1 MDKIIQLLEAS
12 IIDNILTSSEKKVL
26 KKLIIEKQFNKR
38 ERDFLRSKIFDIAKT
53 NQELLSKENLID
65 WIETANKLTLS
76 SNKYETSETYA
87 HFSPGNSCRNTIIQK
102 IKSAKDSV
110 KICVFTISDDQIS
123 QEIITCHKRGVS
135 VKLITDNDKC
145 FDLGS
150 DINRIEKKGIPV
162 KIDSSPNH
170 MHHKFCIIDK
180 TTLITGSYN
189 WTRSA
194 AERNQEN
201 ILVTTEKEVTKSY
214 LREFEKLW
222 DNLTSY

>member
-1 MDKIIQLLEAS
+1 MDDIIKLIEAS
-12 IIDNILTSSEKKVL
+12 ITDKVLISGEKKVL
-26 KKLIIEKQFNKR
+26 KKLIIENQFNKR
-38 ERDFLRSKIFDIAKT
+38 ELDFLRSNIFDIAKI

-65 WIETANKLTLS
+65 WIETANKLTLTN
-76 SNKYETSETYA
+76 NKTNPSKTYA

-123 QEIITCHKRGVS
+123 QEIIACHKRGIS
-135 VKLITDNDKC
+135 VKIITDNDKC

-150 DINRIEKKGIPV
+150 DIEFIEKKGVPV

-214 LREFEKLW
+214 VREFEKLW
-222 DNLTSY
+222 DNLTHY